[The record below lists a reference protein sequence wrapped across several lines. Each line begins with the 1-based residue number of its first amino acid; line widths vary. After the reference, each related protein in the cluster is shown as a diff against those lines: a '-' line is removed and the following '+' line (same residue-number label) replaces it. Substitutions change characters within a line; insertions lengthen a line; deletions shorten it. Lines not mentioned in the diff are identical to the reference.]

1 MKPTDCTFLRHGE
14 QILAI
19 LNEAI
24 VSSTALYD
32 YQPRTTADMAEWF
45 AAKSRGGF
53 PVVGLEGQDGSLAGF
68 ATYGTFRNWP
78 AYKYTVEHSL
88 YIHKE
93 QRGRGLGRRLL
104 EELIRRA
111 EAQELHALV
120 GVIDA
125 GNAASIAFHK
135 QMGFTHAGTLRE
147 VGYKFGRWLDVAFY
161 QRLLRTPSHP
171 QDG

>member
-1 MKPTDCTFLRHGE
+1 MKCVDCTYLRHGE

-32 YQPRTTADMAEWF
+32 YQPRTTTDMAEWF
-45 AAKSRGGF
+45 AAKNRGGF
-53 PVVGLEGQDGSLAGF
+53 PVVGLEGRDGSLAGF

-88 YIHKE
+88 YIHKD

-135 QMGFTHAGTLRE
+135 QMGFSHAGTLRE

-161 QRLLRTPSHP
+161 QRLLRTPSRP